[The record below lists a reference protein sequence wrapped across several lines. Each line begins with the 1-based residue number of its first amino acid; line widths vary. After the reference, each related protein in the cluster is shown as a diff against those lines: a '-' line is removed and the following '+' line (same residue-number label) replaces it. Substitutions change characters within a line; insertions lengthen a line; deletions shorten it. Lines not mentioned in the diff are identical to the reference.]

1 MKKYLLALFV
11 VLLMTVSACS
21 SAATPTSKVNTEQPQ
36 LTQAPEVN
44 AEQPQLTV
52 TPEVNTE
59 QPQPTQASASLA
71 LAYYPL
77 DTVTQIEEI
86 DLVLAAVAS
95 GAAQAVRNLFG
106 FSTIACQ
113 TVVNA
118 LGGPPPCR
126 AGEKE
131 GTMVEVL
138 PFLGSEGSYL
148 RKDEV
153 DNFPGLTVTGVYAIY
168 DVSETAY
175 SEENF
180 PKGYYG
186 IMLTAPENLPNIV
199 LQIKNGQIVRI
210 DYVFDPAS
218 VDTILQ
224 RDAANFVLPPKLK

>member
-1 MKKYLLALFV
+1 MKKYVLALFV
-11 VLLMTVSACS
+11 ALLMTMSACS
-21 SAATPTSKVNTEQPQ
+21 SAATPTSEVNTEQPQ
-36 LTQAPEVN
+36 PTQAPEVN
-44 AEQPQLTV
+44 AEQSQLTPI
-52 TPEVNTE
+52 PEVNTE
-59 QPQPTQASASLA
+59 QPQPTQASASPA

-95 GAAQAVRNLFG
+95 GDVQTVRDLFG
-106 FSTIACQ
+106 FSIIACK

-131 GTMVEVL
+131 ETKVEVL

-153 DNFPGLTVTGVYAIY
+153 SNFPGLNVTGVYAIY
-168 DVSETAY
+168 QVSATAY

-180 PKGYYG
+180 PKGDYG